1 MPEAVEP
8 VVVRNSRMVI
18 AGMFIFAVAS
28 FLLAAGAAAQAIYEL
43 LEVHGHTFVRLLS
56 VMQWAGV
63 CLGIGWIGV
72 FSWRQAMKSRFHEV
86 RLESDGVHFR
96 LGTRKKPFEAFFA
109 WSQIAAVTAQA
120 RPDNQYVF
128 VSGKDGRE
136 VNYTAYDIFRY
147 KKVAR
152 EIASRAG
159 VELGELKAV
168 RAYGKKAK

>member
-1 MPEAVEP
+1 
-8 VVVRNSRMVI
+8 
-18 AGMFIFAVAS
+18 MFIFAVVS
-28 FLLAAGAAAQAIYEL
+28 LLLAVGAAAQAFHEL
-43 LEVHGHTFVRLLS
+43 LEIPGHAFMRFLS
-56 VMQWAGV
+56 VVQWGGV

-72 FSWRQAMKSRFHEV
+72 VSWQQAMKSGFHEV

-120 RPDNQYVF
+120 RPDNMYVF

-147 KKVAR
+147 KKLAR

-159 VELGELKAV
+159 LELTELKSV
-168 RAYGKKAK
+168 RAYGSKAR